1 MSGTSGAG
9 GPGGAGGLRG
19 PGGPGVPGGPGGPS
33 GTGVNG
39 FRRYASTVAVFAT
52 VLYLALLIATF
63 GEISLNADIDVLAGA
78 HVDRLVAPTMI
89 GFAVLVFLACLLWI
103 ALRIPAERQ
112 RILIGGGFAIGLGCY
127 ATYVFVGG
135 IVIFFSQADAVEAL
149 LFIGRQFA
157 TPFAISVGVI
167 ALILAILYMMV
178 ITSRFRETGR
188 PLWPWER
195 KEKRERRDE

>member
-1 MSGTSGAG
+1 
-9 GPGGAGGLRG
+9 
-19 PGGPGVPGGPGGPS
+19 V
-33 GTGVNG
+33 
-39 FRRYASTVAVFAT
+39 FRPYASTVAVFAT
-52 VLYLALLIATF
+52 VLYLAVLIATF

-112 RILIGGGFAIGLGCY
+112 RILIGGGFAIGIACY
-127 ATYVFVGG
+127 VTYVFVGG
-135 IVIFFSQADAVEAL
+135 IVIFFDKADAVEAL

-157 TPFAISVGVI
+157 TPFAISVGVTG
-167 ALILAILYMMV
+167 LILAILYMMV

-188 PLWPWER
+188 PLWPWEKR
-195 KEKRERRDE
+195 EKREKRDEP